1 VSRSPGISIC
11 LLCYNDA
18 TTIGP
23 LVDSAAAAL
32 DELGADGEIVVVDDG
47 STDDSAQRLSEA
59 ARRQPRLRVVT
70 HAENRGYGAAIRSA
84 LGAARGDWAFYTD
97 GDGQYRLDAV
107 PDFARRA
114 TDAVDVVQG
123 YKRERADSLLR
134 RVVGTAYQHFVR
146 IAFGL
151 RIRDPDCDFRLI
163 RKRVSDQLELTSS
176 TGAICVELV
185 RRLQEEGARFVELP
199 VDHYARSAGR
209 SQFFRPVRIARSLLD
224 LTGLWIKLIARPAL
238 RRAG

>member
-1 VSRSPGISIC
+1 MISIC
-11 LLCYNDA
+11 LLCYNDSA
-18 TTIGP
+18 TIGP

-32 DELGADGEIVVVDDG
+32 DELGIEGEIVVVDDG
-47 STDDSAQRLSEA
+47 STDDSLERLSEA
-59 ARRQPRLRVVT
+59 ARRHPRLRVVA
-70 HAENRGYGAAIRSA
+70 HEGNRGYGAAIRSA
-84 LGAARGDWAFYTD
+84 LGAARGEWAFYTD

-123 YKRERADSLLR
+123 YKRSRADSLLR
-134 RVVGTAYQHFVR
+134 RVVGTTYGNFVR

-151 RIRDPDCDFRLI
+151 QIRDPDCDYRLI
-163 RKRVSDQLELTSS
+163 RKSVSDELELTSS

-185 RRLQEEGARFVELP
+185 RRLQEQGARFVELP

-209 SQFFRPVRIARSLLD
+209 SQFFRPLRIARSLLD
-224 LTGLWIKLIARPAL
+224 LAGLWIRLIARPAL